1 MQRGWAPKTEKT
13 KAAMKEETRTSATP
27 YWPVVSMRSREKA
40 MPGRTLMRGE
50 RERERERDGG
60 VRSAL
65 GAGSG
70 ARETHLAK
78 KMRAV
83 AGTTL

>member
-50 RERERERDGG
+50 RERDGG

-65 GAGSG
+65 DAGSG